1 MKCKYNL
8 LLFLEFIVFL
18 ESKNVANEETVA
30 VNCLL
35 NFLMLRGQG
44 GLYQDFLEIE
54 FLVVSKSFFNHLP

>member
-18 ESKNVANEETVA
+18 ESKNVANEETVS

-44 GLYQDFLEIE
+44 GRHQDFLEIE